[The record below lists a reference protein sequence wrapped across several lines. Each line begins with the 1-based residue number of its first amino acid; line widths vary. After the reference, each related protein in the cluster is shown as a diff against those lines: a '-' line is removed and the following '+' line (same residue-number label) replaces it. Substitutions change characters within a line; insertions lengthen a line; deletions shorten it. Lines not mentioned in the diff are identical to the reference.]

1 MLKNIPFLFYRVIMK
16 LRSGA
21 AIMILLVCNIA
32 VAQVLPFISEKSL
45 SPEMKYSIQ
54 TWTTENGLPQ
64 NSINDIAQTK
74 DGYLWL
80 ATFDGV
86 VKFDGV
92 KFTTYNTS
100 NISAFKTNGIKNLF
114 VDLEDRLWIIGVDG
128 SLTAYLQNE
137 FRSYSLPAKL
147 NIYSNVIVDYLD
159 ESILILCSNN
169 KLYQFKNGKFSVLD
183 IKPPGKMNAIESLN
197 TNQLYIAADNG
208 LFSFINKEYHEFTE
222 IKGKKV
228 SQLNHSPF
236 SEVLAETESGLYE
249 VHAGSCKSVYL
260 KPGLTSL
267 LHNSLAFN
275 EEKQLCFLTENGV
288 FFQDGSQ
295 VNTASGLSSNS
306 IRSMFVD
313 HERNLWIGT
322 NNGGLNKLKHKL
334 FRSYSKEDGMLSDV
348 CTGITKSKSGEIY
361 IGNNC
366 GGVSE
371 FYKGQFK
378 QGLKPLKDKCVWSV
392 MGDQENNLWV
402 SIYGNGLN
410 KISNDKVTSYST
422 ADGLN
427 SPMVFSFYQDEQK
440 KIWLGTSNGLC
451 YSTPQGFI
459 KTDTGFHQGI
469 CYIYKDRNSQI
480 WLGTSAGLA
489 VLENDKIILKDT
501 ANGYKR
507 SSVRFIYED
516 SDRTLWIG
524 YHGEGLARIKNDRI
538 FYFNQYTPLLNKN
551 VWSIAE
557 DINGNLWLPSNSG
570 MYVVDKK
577 ELNGFADYVSTEINP
592 VLLTKEDGLKSVEF
606 NGGFQPSMLK
616 DSNGEFWFP
625 TVKGVSV
632 INPLQLFKPHNRAHI
647 LIEGA
652 RTDATEL
659 SLSNGI
665 KLNPDN
671 NSLQITFTCP
681 TFTNPSKIFFE
692 YKIEGLNEDWI
703 NNGNSREIRLSKLP
717 PGSYLLKIKAAGNP
731 SISEASIKIVMDAE
745 WWEKPHV
752 VIITS
757 LVLLMMVILTTIL
770 IITRVRKSEKLKT
783 QINRQYANIELRA
796 LQAQMNPHFI
806 FNCLNSI
813 QHFIIVNDE
822 VSASKYLTKFSMLMR
837 KFLEHSKSNIVT
849 LQEEIELLRLYIE
862 LESLRSKHK
871 FNFTLKID
879 PEIDIF
885 NMEIPGMLFQPFVE
899 NSITHGLFN
908 LERKG
913 NLSLTFELE
922 DGYLKGTIEDDGV
935 GRKRSSEINAAVYKD
950 HASRGM
956 EIVKE
961 RIRVLNF
968 IENMRI
974 ELEVIDKVSHDNVC
988 EGTKVIIKIPI

>member
-1 MLKNIPFLFYRVIMK
+1 MNLK
-16 LRSGA
+16 SGA
-21 AIMILLVCNIA
+21 AFIIILLACNIF
-32 VAQVLPFISEKSL
+32 VTAQVLPFIAEKSL
-45 SPEMKYSIQ
+45 SPEVKYSVQ
-54 TWTTENGLPQ
+54 MWTTENGLPQ
-64 NSINDIAQTK
+64 NSINDIAQTR

-86 VKFDGV
+86 VRFDGV

-100 NISAFKTNGIKNLF
+100 NTAAFKTNGIKNLF
-114 VDLEDRLWIIGVDG
+114 VDFENRLWIIGVDG
-128 SLTAYLQNE
+128 SLTGYINND
-137 FRSYSLPAKL
+137 FVSYSIPAKL
-147 NIYSNVIVDYLD
+147 SIYSNVIVDYLD
-159 ESILILCSNN
+159 ESILILCTNN
-169 KLYQFKNGKFSVLD
+169 KLYQFKNNNFSELD
-183 IKPPGKMNAIESLN
+183 FKLPGKLNAIESLN
-197 TNQLYIAADNG
+197 TNQLYIATDKG
-208 LFSFINKEYHEFTE
+208 LFSYINKEYSEFNE
-222 IKGKKV
+222 IKGKRV
-228 SQLNHSPF
+228 SQLYHSPF
-236 SEVLAETESGLYE
+236 SEVVAETEGQLYE
-249 VHAGSCKSVYL
+249 VHAGSCKPIYL
-260 KPGLTSL
+260 KHSLASL
-267 LHNSLAFN
+267 LHNSLAYN
-275 EEKQLCFLTENGV
+275 EEGQLSFLTENGV
-288 FFQDGSQ
+288 FFQNGTQ
-295 VNTASGLSSNS
+295 ANTLSGLSSNS

-313 HERNLWIGT
+313 RDKNLWIGT
-322 NNGGLNKLKHKL
+322 NNGGLNKLKPKL

-348 CTGITKSKSGEIY
+348 CTGITKSKSGAIY

-366 GGVSE
+366 GGISE
-371 FYKGQFK
+371 FFKGQFQ
-378 QGLKPLKDKCVWSV
+378 QGLKQVKDKCVWSV
-392 MGDQENNLWV
+392 MEDQENNLWV
-402 SIYGNGLN
+402 SIYGSGIS
-410 KISNDKVTSYST
+410 KIRNDKITSYST

-427 SPMVFSFYQDEQK
+427 SNMIFSFYQDLQK
-440 KIWLGTSNGLC
+440 RLWLGTSNGLC
-451 YSTPQGFI
+451 YSSSDRFI
-459 KTDTGFHQGI
+459 KTDTSFHQGI
-469 CYIYKDRNSQI
+469 CYIYEDRNSQL

-489 VLENDKIILKDT
+489 TLQNNKIILKDT
-501 ANGYKR
+501 ASGYKR

-516 SDRTLWIG
+516 NDRILWIG
-524 YHGEGLARIKNDRI
+524 YHGEGLARIKNEKI
-538 FYFNQYTPLLNKN
+538 FYYNDHTSMLNKN
-551 VWSIAE
+551 VWSIVE
-557 DINGNLWLPSNSG
+557 DVNGNLWLPSNAG

-577 ELNGFADYVSTEINP
+577 ELNNFADKISTEINP
-592 VLLTKEDGLKSVEF
+592 VLLTKEDGLKSIEF

-616 DSNGEFWFP
+616 NTNEEFWFP

-632 INPLQLFKPHNRAHI
+632 IDPLKLFKPHNRAHI
-647 LIEGA
+647 LIERV

-659 SLSNGI
+659 IFSNGI

-671 NSLQITFTCP
+671 NSLHISFTCP
-681 TFTNPSKIFFE
+681 IFTNPSRIFFE
-692 YKIEGLNEDWI
+692 YKIEGLNDGWI
-703 NNGNSREIRLSKLP
+703 SNGNSREIQLSKLP
-717 PGSYLLKIKAAGNP
+717 PGNYLLKIKAAGNP

-745 WWEKPHV
+745 FWEKPHLI
-752 VIITS
+752 IITS
-757 LVLLMMVILTTIL
+757 IVVLLLIILATVM

-783 QINRQYANIELRA
+783 QLNRQYANIELRA

-822 VSASKYLTKFSMLMR
+822 MSASKYLTKFSMLMR

-862 LESLRSKHK
+862 LELLRSKHK
-871 FNFTLKID
+871 FNFSLKID

-913 NLSLTFELE
+913 NLSLTFELT
-922 DGYLKGTIEDDGV
+922 DGYLTGTIEDDGV
-935 GRKRSSEINAAVYKD
+935 GRKRATEINATAYKD

-974 ELEVIDKVSHDNVC
+974 ELEVIDKLSPDNAS